1 MTTGASRSAAPQT
14 GQAEKARVRP
24 YTRSKMERRTLDD
37 AREVEFDGLYA
48 EAKGTLSSSANRL
61 RATTQHFREV
71 YSERLEAWQR
81 LRNELAARDP
91 AEAPGRRSELQ
102 RDADL
107 LADALARAKTSLAR
121 LELTAEDLE
130 RSWLFLER
138 GRAGNVADDSAH
150 PDAEPIAARTLRMHV
165 LEAQESERSR
175 LAEDLHDG
183 PAQAFAN
190 ALFQIEIIDRSLRR
204 DPAQTEAEVRALRV
218 LLERELDAVRDYI
231 SQLRP
236 TLLEDGGLDVAL
248 RESAADLA
256 TVGVAVETMLDAP
269 DSLLDPNRRT
279 VVLRIAQ
286 EALRNARK
294 HAGATK
300 VRLTTRVDESETKSL
315 AWVLEIRDDGRGFD
329 LEETLGRGSRRHFG
343 LRFMRERADLI
354 GARLEIEPD
363 PSGTVVRLTIED
375 TERSQ

>member
-1 MTTGASRSAAPQT
+1 
-14 GQAEKARVRP
+14 
-24 YTRSKMERRTLDD
+24 MERATLGD
-37 AREVEFDGLYA
+37 ARQVEFDGLYA
-48 EAKGTLSSSANRL
+48 EAKQTLSSSANRL
-61 RATTQHFREV
+61 RATTQRFREV
-71 YSERLEAWQR
+71 YSEHLEDWHQ
-81 LRNELAARDP
+81 LRTQLQAVQAAEDTADRR
-91 AEAPGRRSELQ
+91 GRRSELQ
-102 RDADL
+102 RDADA
-107 LADALARAKTSLAR
+107 LAEALARAKTSLAR

-138 GRAGNVADDSAH
+138 GRAGTVADESTH
-150 PDAEPIAARTLRMHV
+150 PEADPLATRTLRMHV

-183 PAQAFAN
+183 PAQALAN

-204 DPAQTEAEVRALRV
+204 DPGQTEAEVRSLRV
-218 LLERELDAVRDYI
+218 LLERELDGVRDYI

-236 TLLEDGGLDVAL
+236 TLLENGGLDAAL
-248 RESAADLA
+248 RD
-256 TVGVAVETMLDAP
+256 AVEGLEAAGVSVEATLDAP
-269 DSLLDPNRRT
+269 DDLLDPNRRT

-286 EALRNARK
+286 EAMRNARK
-294 HAGATK
+294 HAGATH
-300 VRLTTRVDESETKSL
+300 VHLVTRLTGGEADGRADGR
-315 AWVLEIRDDGRGFD
+315 AWVLEVRDDGRGFD